1 MTYILGYALLHCFI
15 SHRLCLR
22 GGILGSHE
30 VVMLCADD
38 DGVYA

>member
-1 MTYILGYALLHCFI
+1 MTYILGNALLHCFI
-15 SHRLCLR
+15 GHRLCLG